1 MYVVAID
8 ASKDDLEA
16 TDYKVFERRKD
27 AEDRF
32 YRAWAMIWRQKPL
45 FEPGR
50 PVHLYAA
57 RLYEVEAPDPRTAVA
72 MIQRDLGTLILDTD
86 DPDLAVNAEE
96 VVPDLLVD

>member
-8 ASKDDLEA
+8 ASKDDIEA

-32 YRAWAMIWRQKPL
+32 YRAWALVLRQKPV

-50 PVHLYAA
+50 AVHLYAA
-57 RLYEVEAPDPRTAVA
+57 RLYEIDAWHPQAAVA
-72 MIQRDLGTLILDTD
+72 AVQAGSATLLMDTD
-86 DPDLAVNAEE
+86 DPDPSIDLAEL
-96 VVPDLLVD
+96 VPDLFVD

>member
-8 ASKDDLEA
+8 ASKDDLEG

-32 YRAWAMIWRQKPL
+32 YRAWALILRQKPV
-45 FEPGR
+45 FEPSR

-57 RLYEVEAPDPRTAVA
+57 RLYEIDAWHPHAAVA
-72 MIQRDLGTLILDTD
+72 AVRAGSATLIMDTD
-86 DPDLAVNAEE
+86 DPDLSIDLEE
-96 VVPDLLVD
+96 LVPDLFAD